1 MKTLDEIKKL
11 LRDKADASRSSFLQ
25 KYFKADQLVGEQ
37 FLGLKV
43 PDIRKIA
50 SQFKNVS
57 VDDVRELIQSKYHEE
72 RLMALILL
80 SHLYSS
86 SDKKLKSFFYSFYK
100 KYSEHIDN
108 WDLVDVSAPSI
119 VGDYVY
125 DHNEEEEYLFE
136 LAKSKRVWKRR
147 MAVLATLFFIRRGS
161 FGLALMIAE
170 YLVEDSEDMVQK
182 AVGWMLREIG
192 KRDEGVLISF
202 LNKNYKK
209 MPRVMLRYSIEK
221 LGVDL
226 KKYYM
231 KK

>member
-1 MKTLDEIKKL
+1 MKALDEIKTL
-11 LRDKADASRSSFLQ
+11 LRNKADTSKSFLLQ
-25 KYFKADQLVGEQ
+25 KYFKADGTIEDQ

-57 VDDVRELIQSKYHEE
+57 VEDVRELIQSKYHEE

-80 SHLYSS
+80 THLYSS
-86 SDKKLKSFFYSFYK
+86 ADEKLKGFFYSFYK
-100 KYSEHIDN
+100 KYSEHVDN

-119 VGDYVY
+119 VGSYIY
-125 DHNEEEEYLFE
+125 AHNEEEKYLFD
-136 LAKSKRVWKRR
+136 LAKSKKVWKRR
-147 MAVLATLFFIRRGS
+147 IAILATLFFIRRGS

-192 KRDEGVLISF
+192 KRDEGILISF
-202 LNKNYKK
+202 LNKNYRK

-221 LGVDL
+221 LSVDL
-226 KKYYM
+226 RKYYI